1 MAKPSEQRRGLLFVL
16 SSPSGTGKTT
26 IARRLLETDPDFS
39 LSVSATTRPRRET
52 EREGV
57 DYFFVSPERF
67 EDMIL
72 NYELLEHARVFGH
85 SYGTPRAPVKNTI
98 LAGGDVLFDVDWQGA
113 QQLRHSD
120 LGQFVVSVFILPPSI
135 AALERRLIKRG
146 QDSPEVIAGRMARA
160 RDEISHWAEYDYVL
174 INDDLD
180 TCFSRIETIIAGE
193 RMRPGRQTW
202 LFPHVDSLNRE
213 FEERM
218 NGSLPSE
225 GQKPALRG

>member
-1 MAKPSEQRRGLLFVL
+1 MDDRQADRRGILFVL

-26 IARRLLETDPDFS
+26 IARRLLETDTDFS
-39 LSVSATTRPRRET
+39 LSVSATTRPARET
-52 EREGV
+52 EREGI
-57 DYFFVSPERF
+57 DYFFVSEQRF
-67 EDMIL
+67 EEMISSH
-72 NYELLEHARVFGH
+72 ELLEHARVFGQ
-85 SYGTPRAPVKNTI
+85 SYGTPRAPVKAAI
-98 LAGGDVLFDVDWQGA
+98 LEGRDVLFDVDWQGA

-135 AALERRLIKRG
+135 AALEARLVARG
-146 QDSPEVIAGRMARA
+146 LDSTEVIRDRMARA

-193 RMRPGRQTW
+193 RMRPLRQGW
-202 LFPHVDSLNRE
+202 LFPHVDGLYRE

-218 NGSLPSE
+218 G
-225 GQKPALRG
+225 